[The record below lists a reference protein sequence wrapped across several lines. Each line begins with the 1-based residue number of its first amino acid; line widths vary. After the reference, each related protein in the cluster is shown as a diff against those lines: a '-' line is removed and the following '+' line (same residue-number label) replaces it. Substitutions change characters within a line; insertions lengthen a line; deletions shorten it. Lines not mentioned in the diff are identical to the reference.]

1 MMEIESH
8 QIYISNSVAQK
19 IEWKHNVSED
29 EVYEVFES
37 DYRVHITRS
46 SRRRNAYLV
55 LGRTFAGRYLAIAL
69 KPEADGYTVLTARD
83 MEQHER
89 RRYRR

>member
-1 MMEIESH
+1 MEIESH
-8 QIYISNSVAQK
+8 QIYISGRVAQK
-19 IEWKHNVSED
+19 IEWKHNISED

-37 DYRVHITRS
+37 DYRVQITRS
-46 SRRRNAYLV
+46 PRRRDSYLV
-55 LGRTFAGRYLAIAL
+55 LGRTFAGRYLTIAL
-69 KPEADGYTVLTARD
+69 KPEVNGYTVLTARD